1 MNISVWFLLIAVL
14 IVGILIFVS
23 ILMTQKR
30 GHVFNTDKYQS
41 DWLKIENSLEKDN
54 PATYNMAVV
63 EADKLLDK
71 ALREMG
77 TAGNNMGE
85 RLKRSSGKFTQLN
98 AVWHA
103 HKLRNQ
109 IAHEHGF
116 NVDYMQAKRALNSF
130 RQALKDLGAI

>member
-30 GHVFNTDKYQS
+30 GHVFNTAKYQS

-77 TAGNNMGE
+77 TSGNNMGE

-116 NVDYMQAKRALNSF
+116 SVECMQAKRALSSF

>member
-116 NVDYMQAKRALNSF
+116 NVEYLQAKRALNSF